1 MWGGLILLSL
11 VSIGILNFSSEI
23 VPGKAFDSTGSF
35 LILGLFAF
43 VVMRWLRVPT
53 NGYLAMPAF
62 GWRFLLAL
70 ILMVNLIIV
79 QVRAEPFSELDAQ
92 GWLRGGLFLISVA
105 FAEEIFSRGVVF
117 GVLLRHGLFVAVIG
131 SSLIF
136 GLMHINGYIGEYF
149 DPWRAYWHVASATAF
164 GVFACALM
172 VVTRSIWMP
181 ILLHTFS
188 NAGLLFRDI
197 DEVMEIR
204 SKPISVDFWSGI
216 TYPLP
221 AFATF
226 VIPALILFWINAGTP
241 LHPAVRRLA
250 IKWKLIEVDE
260 QLPVKES

>member
-1 MWGGLILLSL
+1 
-11 VSIGILNFSSEI
+11 
-23 VPGKAFDSTGSF
+23 
-35 LILGLFAF
+35 
-43 VVMRWLRVPT
+43 
-53 NGYLAMPAF
+53 
-62 GWRFLLAL
+62 
-70 ILMVNLIIV
+70 
-79 QVRAEPFSELDAQ
+79 
-92 GWLRGGLFLISVA
+92 
-105 FAEEIFSRGVVF
+105 
-117 GVLLRHGLFVAVIG
+117 
-131 SSLIF
+131 
-136 GLMHINGYIGEYF
+136 
-149 DPWRAYWHVASATAF
+149 
-164 GVFACALM
+164 M

-260 QLPVKES
+260 QLPIKEG